1 MLLALLAMASAAPN
15 MCKVEGDFVASVN
28 VSGSSCQMISDF
40 LLQNIHASPSPESWD
55 DVTCS
60 DIAASTLESDEGD
73 GNPQSM
79 VSTLLFVYSSSCCG
93 GTAKVRCLD
102 DSNMCKNSSD
112 LQPGQDSD
120 HESCPWISRDLLTK
134 IPGNKLTWSNM
145 TCQEFDSATVVG
157 DNIKLGMYVQ
167 FYASCCGGAANVRCL
182 DDSNM
187 CINPS
192 DYREDA
198 ASGVTDDES
207 GSDVT
212 CSHASRELLSQID
225 RPRWSAA
232 LCYDLQKEIQGPDS
246 QPTTAQALLASSLGA
261 NCCGSASNA
270 RNATAGCIATSRTFV
285 YHGCFDR
292 MAGGNAPGNSGE
304 SQVTS
309 VTSLDQCARKCK
321 AKKQPLMGMT
331 NIDCPRAAGTFDCH
345 CGATLPTQ
353 KLSDDSCLPCAPVAP
368 ESQSKCGA
376 CGGKWSIYS
385 SESKIDNPQPTPQ
398 PVALRCYTAHVP
410 TPSKGMCTTEAA
422 REIKVCAPSQAL
434 ADQLASSEHTR
445 GALENVT
452 EASCGRDIASLCAGL
467 QGQASAP
474 TQEGCCSRLEP
485 LRRPVVTG
493 WTNCQG
499 DDDCLGLPYDA
510 GAVYADVCSGGTC
523 MPALPHSVCC
533 DWCQAQLR
541 ALCGI
546 PSGDA
551 QSMLYLEYCQSD
563 EHVCDDAPACW
574 GRFPSLL
581 TTSSTSTTPPS
592 TTPAPVLPPAPEGIM
607 KLSLTGLTKAE
618 FNPYLES
625 HFLKVVSSV
634 AGVPE
639 SLLSVQVTNRRRS
652 DRATSA
658 DKNGILHAPRGRS
671 TPQPLS
677 PSAPWMPGSGKRQ
690 GAVLEMDLKVR
701 AVSMSRAINTLKVI
715 EESIVSG
722 IFLQAMNNGIPVT
735 AIQIRGV
742 STAQVAGKDG
752 GDVALNEVPKLFE
765 CHETCQTCILPG
777 RDGCVLCKDGY
788 AFWQPPGRV
797 LEGELENGQCVG
809 KWNNAMML
817 VWAFCPLVGLLL
829 VGVCIWA
836 AFNGLDLAIDLGKRR
851 HRRRQV
857 RWVPVDTDPE
867 HLDVD
872 GLPQASG
879 GVVDGK
885 GGAMAKGNAAPTK
898 K

>member
-1 MLLALLAMASAAPN
+1 M
-15 MCKVEGDFVASVN
+15 
-28 VSGSSCQMISDF
+28 
-40 LLQNIHASPSPESWD
+40 
-55 DVTCS
+55 
-60 DIAASTLESDEGD
+60 
-73 GNPQSM
+73 
-79 VSTLLFVYSSSCCG
+79 
-93 GTAKVRCLD
+93 
-102 DSNMCKNSSD
+102 
-112 LQPGQDSD
+112 
-120 HESCPWISRDLLTK
+120 
-134 IPGNKLTWSNM
+134 
-145 TCQEFDSATVVG
+145 
-157 DNIKLGMYVQ
+157 
-167 FYASCCGGAANVRCL
+167 
-182 DDSNM
+182 
-187 CINPS
+187 
-192 DYREDA
+192 
-198 ASGVTDDES
+198 
-207 GSDVT
+207 
-212 CSHASRELLSQID
+212 
-225 RPRWSAA
+225 
-232 LCYDLQKEIQGPDS
+232 
-246 QPTTAQALLASSLGA
+246 
-261 NCCGSASNA
+261 
-270 RNATAGCIATSRTFV
+270 
-285 YHGCFDR
+285 
-292 MAGGNAPGNSGE
+292 
-304 SQVTS
+304 TS

-722 IFLQAMNNGIPVT
+722 IFLQAMKNNGIPVT

>member
-15 MCKVEGDFVASVN
+15 MCEVEGDFVASVN

-79 VSTLLFVYSSSCCG
+79 VSALVYSSSCCG

-102 DSNMCKNSSD
+102 DSNMCRNSSD

-134 IPGNKLTWSNM
+134 IPGNKLTWSNV
-145 TCQEFDSATVVG
+145 TCQEFDSATVG
-157 DNIKLGMYVQ
+157 DNIKLAMYLQ
-167 FYASCCGGAANVRCL
+167 FHARCCGGAAKVRCL

-212 CSHASRELLSQID
+212 CAHASRELLSQID

-232 LCYDLQKEIQGPDS
+232 LCYDLQKEIQGPDG
-246 QPTTAQALLASSLGA
+246 QPTTARTLLASSLGA

-292 MAGGNAPGNSGE
+292 MAGGNAPGNPGE

-385 SESKIDNPQPTPQ
+385 SKSKIDNPQPTPQ
-398 PVALRCYTAHVP
+398 PVALRCYTAHLP
-410 TPSKGMCTTEAA
+410 TPSTGMCTESA

-452 EASCGRDIASLCAGL
+452 EASCGRDIASLCSGL

-499 DDDCLGLPYDA
+499 DDDCLDLPYNA
-510 GAVYADVCSGGTC
+510 GGVYADVCSDGTC
-523 MPALPHSVCC
+523 MPELPHSVCC

-541 ALCGI
+541 ALCGN

-563 EHVCDDAPACW
+563 EHVCDDAPTCW
-574 GRFPSLL
+574 GRFRPLL
-581 TTSSTSTTPPS
+581 TSSTSITPPS

-722 IFLQAMNNGIPVT
+722 IFLQAMKNNGIPVT

-752 GDVALNEVPKLFE
+752 GDVALNEVPQLFE